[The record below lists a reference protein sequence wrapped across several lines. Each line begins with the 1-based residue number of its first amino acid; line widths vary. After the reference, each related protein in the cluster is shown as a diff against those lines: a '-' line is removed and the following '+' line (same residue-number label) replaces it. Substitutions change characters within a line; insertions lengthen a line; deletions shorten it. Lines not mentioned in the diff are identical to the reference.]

1 MALTQQVNFTG
12 VASTDLATSF
22 PILEA
27 AVAELEAQA
36 AAANT
41 TALYSALGGT
51 VQASIS
57 RLEAI
62 RLRLQ
67 AINRG

>member
-1 MALTQQVNFTG
+1 MAFSQQITFTG
-12 VASTDLATSF
+12 TAATDLAAAF
-22 PILEA
+22 PVLEA
-27 AVAELEAQA
+27 AVSELEAQA

-41 TALYSALGGT
+41 TALYLALGGT
-51 VQASIS
+51 VQASVS